1 MLRRLMHAALPL
13 AVAALVV
20 AGTAPAAAAFDG
32 SASVSAPPTAT
43 VGTDV
48 SITIDHSGLIPAP
61 TSFTVLW
68 RSQPVG
74 GGTITDL
81 ATTDPAT
88 PDADGSTDVTFT
100 GTTTVGTYLL
110 ATVTL
115 ANGANTYVTGSQ
127 TVIQAGTFSTAPS
140 ALTVS
145 GTARVGQTLSVTTTA
160 SAWTPTPG
168 DITYAWHDVADSAV
182 IGTGSSYALTSADLG
197 RTLYVQAA
205 ATKPGYATSE
215 VASSFIGAVG
225 AGSFTLVSAPS
236 ITGGL
241 RVGETLTATA
251 PSLTPTPSS
260 ITYQWR
266 HTSGGA
272 AVVGATS
279 LSLTPTADLVGESL
293 YLEATATLDGYQSY
307 VTASNTSGAVAQ
319 PALAPVTALAVPS
332 GATFGVPVTLTV
344 PTFTPAAES
353 VTYQWYRTPNVA
365 IDGATGT
372 SYTPTTDDLGGQ
384 LYVVA
389 TATATGAQ
397 GYESASNLTGAVA
410 LASFTTAPV
419 PAISGVGL
427 VGAAYTVD
435 AQAGSWAPT
444 PTSITYR
451 WFRATPD
458 QPVGT
463 LLVGVTGTTYT
474 PTESEIG
481 SYYYVEATAHRT
493 GYADYVIGSRP
504 SQSVGQR
511 WVQTD
516 TADGVVTTSVR
527 GRLQVTLHGLTPL
540 TTYQL
545 EIHST
550 PVSLGSFTTD
560 ATGSAVI
567 DVPLPDEVVA
577 GNHTLVVLQ
586 NGTQVL
592 STPVTVTGP
601 AGATRLASTGAEP
614 GAVLALATALMALG
628 ALALQVARRRTSGRP
643 QAVRTR

>member
-32 SASVSAPPTAT
+32 SASVSAPSTAT

-48 SITIDHSGLIPAP
+48 TITIDHSGLTPAP
-61 TSFTVLW
+61 TSYTVLW

-74 GGTITDL
+74 GGSITDL
-81 ATTDPAT
+81 ATSGPAT

-110 ATVTL
+110 AQVTL
-115 ANGANTYVTGSQ
+115 TNGANTYVAGSQ
-127 TVIQAGTFSTAPS
+127 TVIAAGTFSTAPS
-140 ALTVS
+140 TLAVS

-168 DITYAWHDVADSAV
+168 AVTYAWHDVADNSV
-182 IGTGSSYALTSADLG
+182 IGTGSSYTLTAADLG

-205 ATKPGYATSE
+205 ATKDGYTPSD

-225 AGSFTLVSAPS
+225 TGSFTLDSAPA

-241 RVGETLTATA
+241 RVGATFTATA

-272 AVVGATS
+272 AIAGATS
-279 LSLTPTADLVGESL
+279 LSFTPTADLIGESL

-319 PALAPVTALAVPS
+319 AVLTPVTALAVPS
-332 GATFGVPVTLTV
+332 AATFGVPLTLTV
-344 PTFTPAAES
+344 PTFTPTADAVS
-353 VTYQWYRTPNVA
+353 YQWYRTPDVA
-365 IDGATGT
+365 ISGATGT
-372 SYTPTTDDLGGQ
+372 SYTPTIDDVGSQ

-397 GYESASNLTGAVA
+397 SYQSASNLTGTVA
-410 LASFTTAPV
+410 LASFTSAPV
-419 PAISGVGL
+419 PVLSGIGL
-427 VGAAYTVD
+427 VGAQYTVD
-435 AQAGSWAPT
+435 AQIDSWAPT

-451 WFRATPD
+451 WFRATAD
-458 QPVGT
+458 QPAGT

-474 PTESEIG
+474 PTDAEIG

-493 GYADYVIGSRP
+493 GYADYVIGSDP
-504 SQSVGQR
+504 SRSVGQR

-516 TADGVVTTSVR
+516 TADGVVTTSLG

-567 DVPLPDEVVA
+567 DLPLPAGVVA
-577 GNHTLVVLQ
+577 GSHTLVVLQ
-586 NGTQVL
+586 DGTQVL
-592 STPVTVTGP
+592 STPVTVTGS
-601 AGATRLASTGAEP
+601 ARLASTGADP
-614 GAVLALATALMALG
+614 GALLALATALLALG
-628 ALALQVARRRTSGRP
+628 ALALQVARRRTAVRP

>member
-32 SASVSAPPTAT
+32 SASVSAPSTAT
-43 VGTDV
+43 VGTNV
-48 SITIDHSGLIPAP
+48 RITIDNSGLVPAP
-61 TSFTVLW
+61 TSYTVLW
-68 RSQPVG
+68 QSQPVG

-81 ATTDPAT
+81 AATGPAMPDPS
-88 PDADGSTDVTFT
+88 GITDVTFT

-110 ATVTL
+110 AQVTL
-115 ANGANTYVTGSQ
+115 TNGANTYVAGSQ

-140 ALTVS
+140 ALAVS

-160 SAWTPTPG
+160 SAWTPAPG
-168 DITYAWHDVADSAV
+168 AITYAWHDVADNSV
-182 IGTGSSYALTSADLG
+182 IGTGSSYTLTAADLG

-205 ATKPGYATSE
+205 ATKDGYTTSE

-225 AGSFTLVSAPS
+225 AGSFTLVSAPAV
-236 ITGGL
+236 TGGL
-241 RVGETLTATA
+241 RVDESFTATA
-251 PSLTPTPSS
+251 PSFTPTPSS

-272 AVVGATS
+272 AVPGATS

-319 PALAPVTALAVPS
+319 AALTPVTALAVPS

-344 PTFTPAAES
+344 PTFTPAAQS
-353 VTYQWYRTPNVA
+353 VTYQWYRTPDVA

-372 SYTPTTDDLGGQ
+372 SYTPTVDDVGSQ

-419 PAISGVGL
+419 PAISGLGL

-435 AQAGSWAPT
+435 AEAGSWAPA

-481 SYYYVEATAHRT
+481 SYFYVEATAHRT

-516 TADGVVTTSVR
+516 TADGTVTTSVR
-527 GRLQVTLHGLTPL
+527 GQLHVTLHGLSPL

-550 PVSLGSFTTD
+550 PISLGSFTTD
-560 ATGSAVI
+560 ASGSAVI
-567 DVPLPDEVVA
+567 DLPLPDGVGA
-577 GNHTLVVLQ
+577 GHHTLVVLQ

-592 STPVTVTGP
+592 SAPVTVT
-601 AGATRLASTGAEP
+601 AATLASTGAEP
-614 GAVLALATALMALG
+614 GVLLALATSLLALG
-628 ALALQVARRRTSGRP
+628 ALALQVARRRTSARP

>member
-32 SASVSAPPTAT
+32 SASVSAPSTAT
-43 VGTDV
+43 VGTNV
-48 SITIDHSGLIPAP
+48 RITIDNSGLVPAP
-61 TSFTVLW
+61 TSYTVLW
-68 RSQPVG
+68 QSQPVG
-74 GGTITDL
+74 GGSITDL
-81 ATTDPAT
+81 ATTGPAT

-110 ATVTL
+110 AQVTL
-115 ANGANTYVTGSQ
+115 TNGANTYVAGSQ

-140 ALTVS
+140 ALAVS

-160 SAWTPTPG
+160 SAWTPAPG
-168 DITYAWHDVADSAV
+168 AITYAWHDVADNSV
-182 IGTGSSYALTSADLG
+182 IGTGSSYTLTAADLG

-205 ATKPGYATSE
+205 ATKPGYTTSE
-215 VASSFIGAVG
+215 VASAFIGAVG
-225 AGSFTLVSAPS
+225 AGSFTLVSAPA

-241 RVGETLTATA
+241 RVGTTFTATA

-272 AVVGATS
+272 AVPGATS

-319 PALAPVTALAVPS
+319 AALTPVTALAVPS

-344 PTFTPAAES
+344 PTFTPAAQS
-353 VTYQWYRTPNVA
+353 VTYQWYRTPDVA

-372 SYTPTTDDLGGQ
+372 SYTPTVDDVGSQ

-397 GYESASNLTGAVA
+397 SYESASNLTGAVA

-419 PAISGVGL
+419 PAISGLGL

-435 AQAGSWAPT
+435 AQAGSWAPA

-481 SYYYVEATAHRT
+481 SYFYVEATAHRT

-516 TADGVVTTSVR
+516 TADGTVTTSVR
-527 GRLQVTLHGLTPL
+527 GQLHVTLHGLSPL

-550 PVSLGSFTTD
+550 PISLGSFTTD
-560 ATGSAVI
+560 ASGSAVI
-567 DVPLPDEVVA
+567 DLPLPDGVGA
-577 GNHTLVVLQ
+577 GHHTLVVLQ

-592 STPVTVTGP
+592 SAPVTVT
-601 AGATRLASTGAEP
+601 AATLASTGAEP
-614 GAVLALATALMALG
+614 GVLLALATSLLALG
-628 ALALQVARRRTSGRP
+628 ALALRAARRRASGRP